1 MNSDEPSENKDLRV
15 VGRSED
21 GNHLE
26 LTDNG
31 GATYTVRISDSL
43 RATVNQAKLAAVL
56 DQTPEVM
63 TIKEIQA
70 RLRAGERA
78 DEISR
83 IGNVSMEKIERFSGP
98 IMQERA
104 YIVDLAQKTPLRKD
118 SQSQT
123 LAELVLHRLAPRGV
137 DMNLVNWNTAR
148 SEDGSWKIN
157 LDYPNRDGAGTATWS
172 FDAARKT
179 LTSDDEGARWIGG
192 EESLAK
198 PAPRNDHGMIFPTGD
213 TSNSDRQAPRLV
225 SVRTDPMQDENN
237 PIEAPTAPALQET
250 LDIEPEAKRDGVKRR
265 ISIPSWDDIMFGSKR
280 DKEEVEE
287 EE

>member
-31 GATYTVRISDSL
+31 GGTYTVRISDSL

-56 DQTPEVM
+56 DQTLEVM

-83 IGNVSMEKIERFSGP
+83 IGNVSIEKIERFSGP

-137 DMNLVNWNTAR
+137 DMNLVNWNCLM
-148 SEDGSWKIN
+148 S
-157 LDYPNRDGAGTATWS
+157 
-172 FDAARKT
+172 
-179 LTSDDEGARWIGG
+179 
-192 EESLAK
+192 
-198 PAPRNDHGMIFPTGD
+198 
-213 TSNSDRQAPRLV
+213 
-225 SVRTDPMQDENN
+225 
-237 PIEAPTAPALQET
+237 
-250 LDIEPEAKRDGVKRR
+250 
-265 ISIPSWDDIMFGSKR
+265 
-280 DKEEVEE
+280 
-287 EE
+287 